1 MKKVVCGIFL
11 FIFGLSFSQRKWSLR
26 NCLEYAIENNLQ
38 ISAEKINLENQRK
51 NLQISKKNRLP
62 NVSGSMNNSVNF
74 GQNVILGTLQRNDN
88 LSNNA
93 NISANIQ
100 IYENGRLKK
109 SIEKSRYDVETSE
122 YNLENIKNNIS
133 LQIIQS
139 YLQILLNKE
148 IYRLNSNSFENAE
161 NLYSKA
167 KLTTKAGVTPFSVES
182 ETLAEV
188 SRKKQS
194 MLNSENEVK
203 RALFSLTV
211 LLQIDDDE
219 NFDVEDFS
227 VSEAEPEMIESVSQ
241 YLEQAYKTQP
251 AIKAAE
257 AQIKS
262 AKKQREITKTSLYPS
277 LSGGV
282 GLGTY
287 YFNYFNDTYSKSLP
301 FFEQYRSNFG
311 QQVSISAVFP
321 IFNKGITRLQIEQA
335 KMQETLAENNYS
347 QQKLL
352 LKQEVKKAVFDANA
366 NYQNFV
372 AATEV
377 DKNSRLSLGFAE
389 KSYVAGRIS
398 IYDLNVARNNE
409 ISAQSEL
416 IQARYNYIFSM
427 KLLDFYAGKDIR

>member
-11 FIFGLSFSQRKWSLR
+11 FIFGLSFSQKKWSLR
-26 NCLEYAIENNLQ
+26 NCLEYAAENNLQ

-51 NLQISKKNRLP
+51 NLQIAKKNRLP

-167 KLTTKAGVTPFSVES
+167 KITTKAGVTPFSVES

-203 RALFSLTV
+203 RALFNLTV

-219 NFDVEDFS
+219 NFDVDDFS

-241 YLEQAYKTQP
+241 YLELAYKTQP
-251 AIKAAE
+251 VIKAAK

-262 AKKQREITKTSLYPS
+262 AQKQREITKTSLYPS
-277 LSGGV
+277 LSGAV
-282 GLGTY
+282 GLGTN
-287 YFNYFNDTYSKSLP
+287 YFNYFNDSYSKSLP

-311 QQVSISAVFP
+311 QQVSITAVF
-321 IFNKGITRLQIEQA
+321 
-335 KMQETLAENNYS
+335 
-347 QQKLL
+347 QKF
-352 LKQEVKKAVFDANA
+352 LK
-366 NYQNFV
+366 
-372 AATEV
+372 
-377 DKNSRLSLGFAE
+377 
-389 KSYVAGRIS
+389 
-398 IYDLNVARNNE
+398 
-409 ISAQSEL
+409 L
-416 IQARYNYIFSM
+416 IQITAI
-427 KLLDFYAGKDIR
+427 II